1 MRIFKRIIKN
11 IIAIFLTIATIIYI
25 TINLLSSTILS
36 KEYVINKIEEIGYY
50 DKIYESVESNF
61 ENYIYQSGLDENA
74 LENIVSKEKIREDTN
89 LILNNIYDGAEKEID
104 VQEIEDN
111 LNKNIETSL
120 GNQRLN
126 ATQQKS
132 IETFVEQ
139 ICNEYKDT
147 ISNFNYENQI
157 YNAIAKIRQV
167 IELGKKVVLI
177 TIIVCVI
184 LIIVLSLKRLY
195 RVLMY
200 LGVSLVASGTFFVIV
215 NLFINANT
223 SLQHILILNDTIS
236 EVLRNIL
243 SDILSSELN
252 TGLIMLGIGF
262 VSILISNIVHSRRK
276 YRYEKHME
284 ENYEY
289 E

>member
-1 MRIFKRIIKN
+1 MRIFKRIIKY
-11 IIAIFLTIATIIYI
+11 IIAIILTIATIIYI

-111 LNKNIETSL
+111 LNKNIETSI

>member
-1 MRIFKRIIKN
+1 MRIFKRIIKY
-11 IIAIFLTIATIIYI
+11 IIAIILTIATIIYI

-61 ENYIYQSGLDENA
+61 ENYIYQSGLDENV

-157 YNAIAKIRQV
+157 YNAIAKIRQI

>member
-1 MRIFKRIIKN
+1 MRIFKRIIKY

>member
-1 MRIFKRIIKN
+1 MRIFKRIIKY
-11 IIAIFLTIATIIYI
+11 IIAIILTIATIIYI

-61 ENYIYQSGLDENA
+61 ENYIYQSGLDENV

-252 TGLIMLGIGF
+252 TGLIMLGIGLVF
-262 VSILISNIVHSRRK
+262 ILISNVVHSRRK

>member
-1 MRIFKRIIKN
+1 M
-11 IIAIFLTIATIIYI
+11 TIATIIYI

>member
-1 MRIFKRIIKN
+1 
-11 IIAIFLTIATIIYI
+11 
-25 TINLLSSTILS
+25 
-36 KEYVINKIEEIGYY
+36 
-50 DKIYESVESNF
+50 
-61 ENYIYQSGLDENA
+61 
-74 LENIVSKEKIREDTN
+74 
-89 LILNNIYDGAEKEID
+89 
-104 VQEIEDN
+104 
-111 LNKNIETSL
+111 
-120 GNQRLN
+120 
-126 ATQQKS
+126 
-132 IETFVEQ
+132 
-139 ICNEYKDT
+139 
-147 ISNFNYENQI
+147 
-157 YNAIAKIRQV
+157 
-167 IELGKKVVLI
+167 
-177 TIIVCVI
+177 
-184 LIIVLSLKRLY
+184 
-195 RVLMY
+195 MY